1 MPTLVPRRGQPAPA
15 PAQPSDHVT
24 SDKVGAW
31 KIFR

>member
-1 MPTLVPRRGQPAPA
+1 MPTLVPPEPAGTL